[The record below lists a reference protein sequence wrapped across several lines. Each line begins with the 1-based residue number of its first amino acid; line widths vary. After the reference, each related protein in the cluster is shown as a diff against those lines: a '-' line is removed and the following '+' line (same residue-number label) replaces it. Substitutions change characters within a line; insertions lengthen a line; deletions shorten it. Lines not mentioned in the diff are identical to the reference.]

1 MFAKIMNIKLID
13 SNKYSLE
20 ELLVSSFLS
29 SEDKEYLST
38 FKVEQTKKEKAV
50 SLIIKRKLIG
60 EYQINEFGK
69 PISNTKHF
77 NISHSNGVVV
87 YVEGNANIGIDIE
100 HLKHP
105 NKNMIE
111 YISSGDELKYI
122 KDEKTFFEI
131 WTSKESLVKS
141 LGTGINEQIK
151 TIPGLPLSGVVKY
164 KNKSLYR
171 ENITIN
177 DYVISVTQEGEKPFR
192 LKIERIDIL

>member
-1 MFAKIMNIKLID
+1 MIIKLVD

-20 ELLVSSFLS
+20 ELLASSFLS
-29 SEDKEYLST
+29 SEDKEYLSK

-87 YVEGNANIGIDIE
+87 YVEGDTNIGIDIE
-100 HLKHP
+100 HLKRP
-105 NKNMIE
+105 DKNMIE
-111 YISSGDELKYI
+111 YISSDDELKYI
-122 KDEKTFFEI
+122 KDEKIFFEI

-141 LGTGINEQIK
+141 LGTGIKEQIK
-151 TIPGLPLSGVVKY
+151 TIPGLPLFGVVKY
-164 KNKSLYR
+164 KNKSFYR
-171 ENITIN
+171 QNIAID
-177 DYVISVTQEGEKPFR
+177 DYVISATQEGEKPFT
-192 LKIERIDIL
+192 LEIARIDIL